1 MASIQVAGA
10 LVRPSVD
17 VYVLMYARYAARV
30 GLGRCQRS
38 ETTQQQTLLVSLS
51 GPKKND
57 WGKMRTAEV
66 EVAVTEAAEGVAPTR
81 SELKRGGTAGLAE
94 IDEALRSLAHRR
106 LRMRQSCSYW
116 LHAPPLA
123 RFRACDAGM

>member
-1 MASIQVAGA
+1 MHDMLHVLGWGGVKGA
-10 LVRPSVD
+10 KQHNNKHYSFLYP
-17 VYVLMYARYAARV
+17 
-30 GLGRCQRS
+30 
-38 ETTQQQTLLVSLS
+38 